1 MELKSYDKSWLPAF
15 KGAFLILFGIIAMLR
30 IFGSVRALAVLF
42 IVLIGMTSVLLIS
55 TGILFKKSKYRG
67 WTIVSGIINL
77 VFCIYLGTNMDAD
90 RNVILWIILVWV
102 LFYAVSEIIE
112 AVLLFNQKNA
122 FGALFVLN
130 ALLTLLFGYFLH
142 VLIGNFTAQGIF
154 YLGVIAFV
162 FGVTNELSAY
172 LLSRIKG
179 TT

>member
-1 MELKSYDKSWLPAF
+1 
-15 KGAFLILFGIIAMLR
+15 
-30 IFGSVRALAVLF
+30 
-42 IVLIGMTSVLLIS
+42 
-55 TGILFKKSKYRG
+55 
-67 WTIVSGIINL
+67 
-77 VFCIYLGTNMDAD
+77 MDAD

-142 VLIGNFTAQGIF
+142 VLMGNFTEQGIF
-154 YLGVIAFV
+154 YLGVIALV

-179 TT
+179 AT